1 MTERSVTATEKATL
15 ATRSS
20 GKGRLFRKYAL
31 LFAAAV
37 STALLASGLVQIWFA
52 YQEQTALLVRLQHE
66 QATAAAGKI
75 GQFIGEIE
83 DQIGWTTQ
91 LPWIAATLDQRR
103 FDAQRLLRQVPAIT
117 EIAQLDGSGHEQL
130 KVSRLAMD
138 VVGSGQDFSDDP
150 KFTDPVAHK
159 VWFGPVYF
167 RGQSEPYMAI
177 AVGGNRREAGV
188 SVAEV
193 NLKFIWDVVS
203 RIRVGRRGTA
213 YVVDGKGRLIAHPD
227 IALVLRNTDLSGLAQ
242 VRAAIL
248 TTTAGG
254 GGSQPVETTRDIQ
267 GRTVLAAYA
276 PIPPLDWHMFVE
288 LPLNEAYQPIYAAVK
303 RSSALLL
310 AGLLFAVLA
319 GLLLARRMVV
329 PIRTLQQGAQR
340 IGDGDLNQRIRIA
353 TRDELEDL
361 ANQFNEM
368 GERLQQLYGNL
379 ERVSQLKRYFSP
391 QLAEMIVSSGEAIL
405 GESHRREI
413 TVIFC
418 DLRNFTAFSSSSSP
432 ETVMQVLADYYRCL
446 GAVLR
451 RSEATIGHFAGDG
464 LMAFFNDPLPCPDHE
479 ARGLRAA
486 VAMQREV
493 GKLVENW
500 HRQGFA
506 LGFGVGLASGFATLG
521 HIGSEDQFHY
531 TAIGPVV
538 NLASRL
544 CDEAANGEIHMDAAV
559 QGATANVAK
568 TRELAQRRLKGFADP
583 VAVYVLLATEFESD
597 GEDPIQSRAKRGSE
611 TPPG

>member
-1 MTERSVTATEKATL
+1 MTERSVTATEEATPI
-15 ATRSS
+15 ARRP

-31 LFAAAV
+31 LFGAMV
-37 STALLASGLVQIWFA
+37 SAALLASGLVQIWFA
-52 YQEQTALLVRLQHE
+52 YQEQTAFLIRLQHE

-91 LPWIAATLDQRR
+91 LPWIAGTLEQRR

-117 EIAQLDGSGHEQL
+117 ELTQLDGDGREQL
-130 KVSRLAMD
+130 RVSRLAMD
-138 VVGSGQDFSDDP
+138 VVGSGQDYSSDP
-150 KFTDPVAHK
+150 RFTQAVAHR

-167 RGQSEPYMAI
+167 RQQSEPYMAI

-227 IALVLRNTDLSGLAQ
+227 IAQVLRNTDLSSLAQ
-242 VRAAIL
+242 VRAASQADVAGDL
-248 TTTAGG
+248 QPVTTA
-254 GGSQPVETTRDIQ
+254 RDLQ
-267 GRTVLAAYA
+267 GHKVLAAYA

-288 LPLNEAYQPIYAAVK
+288 LPVNVAYQPIYAAVK
-303 RSSALLL
+303 RSAALLL
-310 AGLLFAVLA
+310 AGLVLAIVA

-329 PIRTLQQGAQR
+329 PIRTLQQGARR
-340 IGDGDLNQRIRIA
+340 IGDGDLNQRIAI
-353 TRDELEDL
+353 TTGDELEDL
-361 ANQFNEM
+361 ADQFNQM

-379 ERVSQLKRYFSP
+379 ERLSQLKRYFSP
-391 QLAEMIVSSGEAIL
+391 QLAEMIVSSGNAIL

-418 DLRNFTAFSSSSSP
+418 DLRNFTAFSSSSAP
-432 ETVMQVLADYYRCL
+432 EVVMQVLAAYYKCL
-446 GAVLR
+446 GAELR
-451 RSEATIGHFAGDG
+451 RSEATVGEFAGDG
-464 LMAFFNDPLPCPDHE
+464 LMAFFNDPLPCPDHQV
-479 ARGLRAA
+479 RGLRTA
-486 VAMQREV
+486 VAMQREI
-493 GKLVENW
+493 GKLVEEW
-500 HRQGFA
+500 HQQGIE
-506 LGFGVGLASGFATLG
+506 LGFGVGIASGHATLG
-521 HIGSEDQFHY
+521 PIGTEDQFHY

-544 CDEAANGEIHMDAAV
+544 CDEAVNGEILMDAAV
-559 QGATANVAK
+559 RAATAEVAK
-568 TRELAQRRLKGFADP
+568 TRKLADRRLKGFPRP
-583 VAVYVLLATEFESD
+583 VAVYRLLATE
-597 GEDPIQSRAKRGSE
+597 
-611 TPPG
+611 